1 MMKFKYHLPFALI
14 LAMLLSVVSCK
25 EDIKIE
31 LTPSCLISLSNLE
44 TDAVIKKLTADG
56 WTRHKGIYT
65 DYTYSKSGIHG
76 KIELIEEKNLS
87 EKVVWF
93 TTESDIL
100 YEQWYVDLE
109 KMGYRFKDV
118 SEFRGLKE
126 LCGETESKNAPKIML
141 IISDSYSD
149 ETLTN
154 LIGHTYSMYIEP
166 ISNNHDK

>member
-1 MMKFKYHLPFALI
+1 MKVCYHPFALI

-87 EKVVWF
+87 KKVVWF

-149 ETLTN
+149 EALSN
-154 LIGHTYSMYIEP
+154 LIGHTYSMHIES
-166 ISNNHDK
+166 ITNNP